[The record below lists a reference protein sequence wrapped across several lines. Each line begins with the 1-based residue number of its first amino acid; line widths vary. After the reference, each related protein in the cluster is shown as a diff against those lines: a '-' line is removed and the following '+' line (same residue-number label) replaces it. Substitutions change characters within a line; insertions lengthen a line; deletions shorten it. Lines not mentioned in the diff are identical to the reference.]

1 MSVFR
6 RRPHRRFVALLALF
20 GLLFQ
25 QIAMA
30 TYVCPIEQSGQTVA
44 QAKATVDHAPCH
56 PQNDTD
62 ADDKARCE
70 QHCHPVTVSVD
81 HAAPLTVPA
90 ALLTEAWAM
99 PRLRH
104 EVADENADARTRIEP
119 RSTAPPLTV
128 QHCTFQ
134 I

>member
-1 MSVFR
+1 
-6 RRPHRRFVALLALF
+6 LF

-25 QIAMA
+25 QVAMA
-30 TYVCPIEQSGQTVA
+30 TYVCPIEQSGRTVA
-44 QAKATVDHAPCH
+44 EAKATVEHAPCH
-56 PQNDTD
+56 PQNDTNATD
-62 ADDKARCE
+62 QARCE
-70 QHCHPVTVSVD
+70 QHCHPVTASVD
-81 HAAPLTVPA
+81 HVAPLTVPA

-104 EVADENADARTRIEP
+104 ELASELADSRTRIEP
-119 RSTAPPLTV
+119 RSTAPPLTI

>member
-1 MSVFR
+1 MFQR
-6 RRPHRRFVALLALF
+6 RRHRRCIALIALF

-44 QAKATVDHAPCH
+44 EAKATFEHAPCH
-56 PQNDTD
+56 PQSDTD
-62 ADDKARCE
+62 AADKARCE
-70 QHCHPVTVSVD
+70 QHCHPVTASVD

-104 EVADENADARTRIEP
+104 EVASEISGSRTRIEP

>member
-1 MSVFR
+1 MFL
-6 RRPHRRFVALLALF
+6 RRPHRRFVALIALF

-30 TYVCPIEQSGQTVA
+30 AYVCPIEQSGQTIEET
-44 QAKATVDHAPCH
+44 KAAVEHAPCH

-62 ADDKARCE
+62 AADQARCE
-70 QHCHPVTVSVD
+70 QHCHPVTAAVD

-104 EVADENADARTRIEP
+104 EVASEIAGSRTRIAP

>member
-1 MSVFR
+1 VFR
-6 RRPHRRFVALLALF
+6 RRRHRRCIAWIALF

-30 TYVCPIEQSGQTVA
+30 AYVCPIEQSALTVA
-44 QAKATVDHAPCH
+44 ENWTAVAHAPCH
-56 PQNDTD
+56 LQNEIVATD
-62 ADDKARCE
+62 QARCE
-70 QHCHPVTVSVD
+70 QHCHPVIASVD

-104 EVADENADARTRIEP
+104 EIAGEIAGSHARIAP

-128 QHCTFQ
+128 RHCTFQ